1 MVAPVKGQYPLA
13 TQDGQAVP
21 LEIVKA
27 ASFLFAVLVNGV
39 NKQLTIPAGIVTA
52 YVMSTVNCVLKNAS
66 APFTALAADTVYADS
81 MFIPAD
87 HLTTIQLTPGT
98 INIWPL
104 GAGTIYITG
113 IEQWAA
119 LSQALQA
126 KTQ

>member
-1 MVAPVKGQYPLA
+1 MGTPVKGQYPLA

-27 ASFLFAVLVNGV
+27 ANFLFAVLVANV
-39 NKQLTIPAGIVTA
+39 NKPVTIPAGLVTA
-52 YVMSTVNCVLKNAS
+52 YVLSTVNCVLKNAS
-66 APFTALAADTVYADS
+66 AAFTALAADTNYPDA
-81 MFIPAD
+81 MFIPSD
-87 HLTTIQLTPGT
+87 HLTTLQLTPGV

-104 GAGTIYITG
+104 ASGTIYITG